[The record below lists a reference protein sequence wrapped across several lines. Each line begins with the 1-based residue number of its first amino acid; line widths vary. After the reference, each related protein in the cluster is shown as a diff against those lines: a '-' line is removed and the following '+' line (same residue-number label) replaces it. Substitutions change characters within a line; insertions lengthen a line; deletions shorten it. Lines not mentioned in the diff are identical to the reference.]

1 MATLKRMAT
10 SVTILTPAT
19 PGSCSSSSR
28 SPRTRRSPPLAA
40 ELELSPAQ
48 CHVLRLLEPDKPMP
62 MRQLADGLCCDASNV
77 TGLVDRL
84 ESKGLVRRA
93 ASEDDR
99 RVKVIELTP
108 KGARLRTAFMERM
121 AAPPEGLERL
131 SVREQQ
137 TLVRILARLLE

>member
-1 MATLKRMAT
+1 MTLQSIAERGVDAGV
-10 SVTILTPAT
+10 SQRP
-19 PGSCSSSSR
+19 PGRITACGRVAGASAENLDDYEA
-28 SPRTRRSPPLAA
+28 RT
-40 ELELSPAQ
+40 
-48 CHVLRLLEPDKPMP
+48 
-62 MRQLADGLCCDASNV
+62 ADGVHEGIV

-84 ESKGLVRRA
+84 ESKGLVRRT
-93 ASEDDR
+93 ASDEDR

-108 KGARLRTAFMERM
+108 KGARLRAAFMERM

>member
-1 MATLKRMAT
+1 MKRPNSHACDAWQLLVRF
-10 SVTILTPAT
+10 SFAQKCQVA
-19 PGSCSSSSR
+19 
-28 SPRTRRSPPLAA
+28 PLAA

-48 CHVLRLLEPDKPMP
+48 CHVLRLLDPERAIS
-62 MRQLADGLCCDASNV
+62 MRELADGLGCDASNV

-108 KGARLRTAFMERM
+108 KGARLRAAFMERM

-137 TLVRILARLLE
+137 TLVRILARMLE

>member
-1 MATLKRMAT
+1 MKGQP
-10 SVTILTPAT
+10 PACGAWELLIQLLLSQRGQL
-19 PGSCSSSSR
+19 PL
-28 SPRTRRSPPLAA
+28 LAA
-40 ELELSPAQ
+40 TLELSPAQ
-48 CHVLRLLEPDKPMP
+48 CHVLRLLEPDKPIP

-84 ESKGLVRRA
+84 ESKGLVRRT
-93 ASEDDR
+93 ASDEDR

-108 KGARLRTAFMERM
+108 KGARLRAAFMERM

>member
-1 MATLKRMAT
+1 MAIKRPNSHACDAWQLLVQFSFT
-10 SVTILTPAT
+10 QRAGL
-19 PGSCSSSSR
+19 
-28 SPRTRRSPPLAA
+28 PPLAA

-48 CHVLRLLEPDKPMP
+48 CHVLHLIEPDKPMP
-62 MRQLADGLCCDASNV
+62 MGQLAEALSCDASNV

-84 ESKGLVRRA
+84 ESRGLVRRA
-93 ASEDDR
+93 ASEEDR

-108 KGARLRTAFMERM
+108 KGARLRAAFMERM

>member
-1 MATLKRMAT
+1 MAIKRHNPHACDAWQLLVKFSFT
-10 SVTILTPAT
+10 QNTQV
-19 PGSCSSSSR
+19 
-28 SPRTRRSPPLAA
+28 SPLGRGAGALAGAVPRAAAARTRQA
-40 ELELSPAQ
+40 
-48 CHVLRLLEPDKPMP
+48 DP

-84 ESKGLVRRA
+84 ESKGLVRRT
-93 ASEDDR
+93 ASDEDR

-108 KGARLRTAFMERM
+108 KGARLRAAFMERM